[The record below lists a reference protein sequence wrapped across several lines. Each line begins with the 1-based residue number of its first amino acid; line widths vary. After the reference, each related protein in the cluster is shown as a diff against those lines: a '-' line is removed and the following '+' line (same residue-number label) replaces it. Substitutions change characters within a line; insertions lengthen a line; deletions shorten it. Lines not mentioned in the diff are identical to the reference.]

1 MDFEGFQYDEFE
13 SKIKE
18 HKIDILPNL
27 PIEYQVNTDDRF
39 ETYMN
44 LYNYYRKDSMYNDL
58 PFEFYSDF
66 ILSETEKYIGVKIED
81 QDFYKE
87 LKKIIFD

>member
-1 MDFEGFQYDEFE
+1 MDFEGFQYDDFD
-13 SKIKE
+13 SKIHE
-18 HKIDILPNL
+18 HTVNLLPNL
-27 PIEYQVNTDDRF
+27 PIEYQINKDDRF

-44 LYNYYRKDSMYNDL
+44 LYNYYRKDPMYNDL
-58 PFEFYSDF
+58 PFEFFSDF

>member
-1 MDFEGFQYDEFE
+1 MDFEGFDYDNLD
-13 SKIKE
+13 SKIEE

-27 PIEYQVNTDDRF
+27 PLEYQVNTEDRF

-44 LYNYYRKDSMYNDL
+44 LYNYYRKDPMYNDL
-58 PFEFYSDF
+58 PYEFYSDF